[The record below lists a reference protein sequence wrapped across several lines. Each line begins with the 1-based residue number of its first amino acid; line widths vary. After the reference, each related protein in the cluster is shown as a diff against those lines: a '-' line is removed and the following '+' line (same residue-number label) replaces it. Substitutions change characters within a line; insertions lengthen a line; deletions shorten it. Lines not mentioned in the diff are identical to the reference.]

1 MTYKDLAASVELTDY
16 CSSHGY
22 SLSWCRWLENI
33 MFTRRSDGSEKRTY
47 REATPGVR
55 NIEYGNIEICVGP
68 KWNRDAAYVSYN
80 YGNNTFSHILID
92 LFGYWGRGY

>member
-33 MFTRRSDGSEKRTY
+33 MFTRRSDGSEFTPKAGASAAKIFQAVVDA
-47 REATPGVR
+47 RENSSLDPLMGFLEPVKPASL
-55 NIEYGNIEICVGP
+55 
-68 KWNRDAAYVSYN
+68 DL
-80 YGNNTFSHILID
+80 IL
-92 LFGYWGRGY
+92 